1 MSEQLSTN
9 TETKFTTSNGHEILN
24 PVEKLTSEK
33 LQADLSG
40 EFGLDGADPSERV
53 EQLKDK
59 SLHDVAE
66 LLDYINRTVQGS

>member
-40 EFGLDGADPSERV
+40 
-53 EQLKDK
+53 
-59 SLHDVAE
+59 
-66 LLDYINRTVQGS
+66 